1 MSAADNA
8 VISDDKGLEN
18 HGSQHLLQTRQLNKK
33 CPLFQIIEFLCLIIH
48 AFQTIKI
55 FILFFTDKMLS
66 KDDANLFNVFKKSSE
81 ENFQKYHICVY
92 ISRI

>member
-1 MSAADNA
+1 MSSADNA
-8 VISDDKGLEN
+8 VISDDRGLEN
-18 HGSQHLLQTRQLNKK
+18 HGSQRLLQTRQLNKK
-33 CPLFQIIEFLCLIIH
+33 YLLFQINEFLCLLIH

-55 FILFFTDKMLS
+55 FILCFTNKMLS

-81 ENFQKYHICVY
+81 ENFQKYHIFVY